1 MAIKIMLH
9 TNVLDNIKKDGD
21 KLREDLKEQGI
32 ILINVMASPGGGKTT
47 TLVSLIQK
55 MKEKH
60 RIGVLEAD
68 LDSDVDAKKVSNLSG
83 VEAIQIHTDTLCHI
97 DSDMTREG
105 IERFQD
111 KSLDVIF
118 LENIGNMVCPADFD
132 TGSHINICIL
142 SIPEGNSKV
151 YNYPRMYQHSD
162 FVLINK
168 MDAIDFFD
176 FNLKEATEFIQRQN
190 PSVQVLPY
198 SAKTLE
204 GVEEIIRRLEEKIDY
219 WRR

>member
-1 MAIKIMLH
+1 MLH

-21 KLREDLKEQGI
+21 QLREKLKKQGI

-47 TLVSLIQK
+47 TLVSLIHR
-55 MKEKH
+55 MKEEH

-68 LDSDVDAKKVSNLSG
+68 LDSDVDADKVHQLSG
-83 VEAIQIHTDTLCHI
+83 VEAVQIHTDTLCHI
-97 DSDMTREG
+97 DSDMTSEG
-105 IERFQD
+105 IERFQNKD
-111 KSLDVIF
+111 LDLIF

-142 SIPEGNSKV
+142 SVPEGTAKV
-151 YNYPRMYQHSD
+151 YNYARMFQHSD

-198 SAKTLE
+198 SAKTKE
-204 GVEEIIRRLEEKIDY
+204 GLEEIISRLEEKIDY